1 MFKKKKAI
9 CLMSYFLASVITLT
23 EYDITTSLEYVRPKL
38 IDYVIYTLISIH
50 FKFTNNITNFL
61 TSHAILS
68 EYYKLL
74 ILTFSSDVL
83 RKVIFG

>member
-1 MFKKKKAI
+1 
-9 CLMSYFLASVITLT
+9 MSYFLASVITLT

-50 FKFTNNITNFL
+50 FNNITNFL

-74 ILTFSSDVL
+74 ILTFSFDVL

>member
-38 IDYVIYTLISIH
+38 IDYVI
-50 FKFTNNITNFL
+50 
-61 TSHAILS
+61 
-68 EYYKLL
+68 
-74 ILTFSSDVL
+74 
-83 RKVIFG
+83 